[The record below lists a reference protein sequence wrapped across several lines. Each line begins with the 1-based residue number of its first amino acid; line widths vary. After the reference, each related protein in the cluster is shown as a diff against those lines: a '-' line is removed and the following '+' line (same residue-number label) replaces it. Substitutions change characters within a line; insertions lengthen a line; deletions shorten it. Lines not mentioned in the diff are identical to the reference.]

1 MQERQLNQ
9 LTNEV
14 AEMAAIAQAGF
25 LQAWRAFLEAD
36 LTLAKEVIVRDEKLN
51 VLAEKI
57 FKMSL
62 RLIALQAPVAAD
74 LRAIGSYLKI
84 VTDLER
90 IGDLSVSIAKV
101 VVRLD
106 GKAYQLALFEMP
118 TMGEK
123 VKEMLDVCVQ
133 AIKSGDA
140 RRLRLL
146 DEMDDIIDAYY
157 SKCFDYVEWSM
168 ERQPE
173 LIKEGVQLIKVLQS
187 LERIGDHATN
197 IGEWALYIS
206 TGSIADLNT

>member
-1 MQERQLNQ
+1 MQESQLNQ
-9 LTNEV
+9 LTKEV
-14 AEMAAIAQAGF
+14 AEMATIARSGF

-36 LTLAKEVIVRDEKLN
+36 LDMARDVIVRDEKLN

-62 RLIALQAPVAAD
+62 RLIALQAPVATD
-74 LRAIGSYLKI
+74 LRAIGSYLKM

-101 VVRLD
+101 VVRLN
-106 GKAYQLALFEMP
+106 GAGYHLSLFEMP
-118 TMGEK
+118 LMVER

-133 AIKSGDA
+133 AIESGDF

-146 DEMDDIIDAYY
+146 DEMDDVIDGYY
-157 SKCFDYVEWSM
+157 SKCFDYIECNM

-173 LIKEGVQLIKVLQS
+173 LIKEGVQLLKVLQS

-197 IGEWALYIS
+197 IGEWSLYMS
-206 TGSIADLNT
+206 TGNIADLNT